1 MLRRLALALTLLTP
15 AALSAAPAETFTLD
29 NGMEVVVIEDRRA
42 PVVVHMVWYKVGSA
56 DEPPG
61 KSGIA
66 HYLEHLMFKA
76 TETRKAGEFGE
87 IVAANGGSTNAFTS
101 YDYTAYFQRLAADRL
116 PLVMEME
123 ADRMENLALV
133 EEDIATERD
142 VVLEERAQRTDS
154 TPGGLFAEQRRAAQY
169 LSHPYANPIIGW
181 RHEIEELGLAD
192 ANAFYEAHYA
202 PNNAILIVAG
212 DVDAAEVRTLAEQ
225 YYGPIPAD
233 PAIAERSRPQEP
245 PQRAE
250 RRLVFEDPRVA
261 QPYVVRTYL
270 APERDPGAQE
280 TAAAL
285 VFLSEILGGSGAT
298 SVLGETLEFEEQRA
312 VYTSAFYSGVSLDDT
327 TFGLIA
333 VPVPGVTLQEIE
345 DDMDRVIADFLDT
358 GVDQERFERL
368 KTQLRAS
375 EIYALDSA
383 QGRARSYGAAMTSGL
398 TVEDVEA
405 WPDVLAAVTPD
416 DVMEAARMVF
426 DRTNAVTGWL
436 TPPMDQTEEE
446 ATQ

>member
-1 MLRRLALALTLLTP
+1 MLRRLLLSLSLLAP
-15 AALSAAPAETFTLD
+15 AAVTAAPAETFTLD

-42 PVVVHMVWYKVGSA
+42 PVVVHMVWYRVGSA
-56 DEPPG
+56 DEPAG

-66 HYLEHLMFKA
+66 HYLEHLMFKG
-76 TETRKAGEFGE
+76 TETREAGEFGE
-87 IVAANGGSTNAFTS
+87 IVAANGGTTNAFTS

-133 EEDIATERD
+133 PEDIATERD

-154 TPGGLFAEQRRAAQY
+154 TPGGLFGEQRRAAQY

-181 RHEIEELGLAD
+181 RHEIEELGLED

-212 DVDAAEVRTLAEQ
+212 DVDAQEVRTLAEQ

-233 PAIAERSRPQEP
+233 PAIVPRDRPQEP
-245 PQRAE
+245 PQLAE

-261 QPYVVRTYL
+261 QPYIVRTYL
-270 APERDPGAQE
+270 APERDAGDQE
-280 TAAAL
+280 MAAAL
-285 VFLSEILGGSGAT
+285 VYLSEILGGSGAT

-312 VYTSAFYSGVSLDDT
+312 VYTSAFYSGISLDDT

-345 DDMDRVIADFLDT
+345 DDMDRVIADFLET
-358 GVDQERFERL
+358 GVDQDRFDRL
-368 KTQLRAS
+368 KTQLRAA
-375 EIYALDSA
+375 EIYALDNA
-383 QGRARSYGAAMTSGL
+383 QGRARSYGVALTSGL
-398 TVEDVEA
+398 TVEDVEV
-405 WPDVLAAVTPD
+405 WPDILAAVTPE

-426 DRTNAVTGWL
+426 DRDRAVTGWL
-436 TPPMDQTEEE
+436 TAPMEEE